1 MTTSERRKAIIEVLS
16 VRRHETIDN
25 LAFEFQACRR
35 TIAKERVEKEIKEKR
50 ATIGKVRAT
59 LPKLEKE
66 VAAVKEE
73 VVKSIMGESAFG
85 SDLLKEMLQK
95 REIELKSAKEQ
106 IVELEE
112 EIGAQEKQ
120 LHAFVTIDDELKN
133 WSEKFDEQTYEG
145 KKAMLIK
152 IIDKVLLF
160 SDRIEIIY
168 NIKLRSYIEEFL
180 DTESCTQG
188 GLRL

>member
-1 MTTSERRKAIIEVLS
+1 M
-16 VRRHETIDN
+16 
-25 LAFEFQACRR
+25 
-35 TIAKERVEKEIKEKR
+35 
-50 ATIGKVRAT
+50 
-59 LPKLEKE
+59 
-66 VAAVKEE
+66 
-73 VVKSIMGESAFG
+73 
-85 SDLLKEMLQK
+85 
-95 REIELKSAKEQ
+95 
-106 IVELEE
+106 
-112 EIGAQEKQ
+112 
-120 LHAFVTIDDELKN
+120 HAFVTIDDELKN

-188 GLRL
+188 A

>member
-1 MTTSERRKAIIEVLS
+1 MQKTCLNAY
-16 VRRHETIDN
+16 
-25 LAFEFQACRR
+25 
-35 TIAKERVEKEIKEKR
+35 KERVEKEIKEKR

-188 GLRL
+188 A